1 MVVRVREVVIERH
14 GDLKLV
20 VGGKHGYV
28 RVRGGQG
35 SNKNLYQGYTVDK
48 KHFTAGYPTAREAAI
63 ALAELERDL
72 AMGLDKAAMIARKVR
87 AGACRI
93 ARPRSSSPF
102 FPCSLLALLTVSY
115 CIDACGRSGCGRPS
129 FLFDTGADQSVC
141 ALGAPRHHAAI

>member
-1 MVVRVREVVIERH
+1 MTMKEGVREVVIERH

-35 SNKNLYQGYTVDK
+35 STKDQYQGYTVDK

-72 AMGLDKAAMIARKVR
+72 AAVDSTRQRGRSAKQPQVR
-87 AGACRI
+87 AVMPA
-93 ARPRSSSPF
+93 
-102 FPCSLLALLTVSY
+102 
-115 CIDACGRSGCGRPS
+115 
-129 FLFDTGADQSVC
+129 
-141 ALGAPRHHAAI
+141 